1 MANMSMLDFYV
12 RIVRALDDIGAPYM
26 IVGAFG
32 GTIFGITR
40 ATHDIDIIVD
50 LRETDY
56 EALSQKFPLPRYYA
70 DPEMIKNSV
79 EMGIMFNV
87 IDSSEGVKADLV
99 PLKREPDY
107 QIAFD
112 RRIRETFT
120 DENDEPFDAWVA
132 QPTDIIIGKLQ
143 AWDEGRSNKHPD
155 DIFAILYFCLRGF
168 SNYQV
173 DIEEVAEH
181 AARIGPETLDMWDKT
196 LARARVEIAKDSTL
210 RKW

>member
-1 MANMSMLDFYV
+1 MDMLDLYIRV
-12 RIVRALDDIGAPYM
+12 VKALDETGAPYM

-32 GTIFGITR
+32 GTIYGITR

-50 LRETDY
+50 LREKDY

-70 DPEMIKNSV
+70 DPEMIKNFV
-79 EMGIMFNV
+79 EMGIMFNI
-87 IDSSEGVKADLV
+87 IDSSEGIKADLV

-107 QIAFD
+107 QAAFD

-120 DENDEPFDAWVA
+120 DENDEPFEAWVA

-143 AWDEGRSNKHPD
+143 AWNEGRSNKHPD

-168 SNYQV
+168 SNHQV
-173 DIEEVAEH
+173 DIEEVAEQ
-181 AARIGPETLDMWDKT
+181 AARIGPETLDMWLKT
-196 LARARVEIAKDSTL
+196 LAKARNEIEKGDTP

>member
-1 MANMSMLDFYV
+1 MNMLEFYILV
-12 RIVRALDDIGAPYM
+12 VKALEDIGASYM

-79 EMGIMFNV
+79 EMGIMFNI
-87 IDSSEGVKADLV
+87 IDSSEGIKADLV

-107 QIAFD
+107 QLAFN

-120 DENDEPFDAWVA
+120 DENDQPFEAWVA

-143 AWDEGRSNKHPD
+143 AWNEGRSNKHPD
-155 DIFAILYFCLRGF
+155 DIFAILYFCLRGL
-168 SNYQV
+168 SDQSVNL
-173 DIEEVAEH
+173 DEVTKQ
-181 AARIGPETLDMWDKT
+181 AARIGQETLDMWNKT
-196 LARARVEIAKDSTL
+196 LARAREEIAKGSVP

>member
-1 MANMSMLDFYV
+1 MLDFYIRV
-12 RIVRALDDIGAPYM
+12 VKALDEIGAPYM

-50 LRETDY
+50 LRETDF
-56 EALSQKFPLPRYYA
+56 EALSKEFPLPRYYA

-79 EMGIMFNV
+79 EMGIMFNI
-87 IDSSEGVKADLV
+87 IDSSEGYKADLV
-99 PLKREPDY
+99 PLKREPEY
-107 QIAFD
+107 QLAFS

-120 DENDEPFDAWVA
+120 DENNEPFEAWVA

-143 AWDEGRSNKHPD
+143 AWNEGRSNKHPD
-155 DIFAILYFCLRGF
+155 DIFAILFFCLRGY
-168 SNYQV
+168 SAYQV
-173 DIEEVAEH
+173 DIEEIAEEANH
-181 AARIGPETLDMWDKT
+181 IGQETLDVWLKT
-196 LARARVEIAKDSTL
+196 LERVREEIKKGSTP

>member
-1 MANMSMLDFYV
+1 MNMLEFYIRV
-12 RIVRALDDIGAPYM
+12 VKALDEIGATYM

-56 EALSQKFPLPRYYA
+56 EALSEKFPLPRYYA

-79 EMGIMFNV
+79 EMGIMFNI
-87 IDSSEGVKADLV
+87 IDSSEGYKADLV
-99 PLKREPDY
+99 PLKREPEY
-107 QIAFD
+107 QMAFD

-120 DENDEPFDAWVA
+120 DENNEPFDAWVA
-132 QPTDIIIGKLQ
+132 QPTDIIIGKLI
-143 AWDEGRSNKHPD
+143 AWNEGRSNKHPE
-155 DIFAILYFCLRGF
+155 DIFAILFFCLRGF
-168 SNYQV
+168 SNHKV
-173 DIEEVAEH
+173 DIEEIADQ
-181 AARIGPETLDMWDKT
+181 AARLGPETLDMWLKT
-196 LARARVEIAKDSTL
+196 LARARKEIEKGDTP

>member
-1 MANMSMLDFYV
+1 MLDFYIRV
-12 RIVRALDDIGAPYM
+12 VKALDEIGSPYM

-50 LRETDY
+50 LKGKDF

-79 EMGIMFNV
+79 EMGIMFNI
-87 IDSSEGVKADLV
+87 IDSSEGYKADLV

-107 QIAFD
+107 QLAFN

-120 DENDEPFDAWVA
+120 DQNNQSFEAWVA

-143 AWDEGRSNKHPD
+143 AWHEGRSNKHPD
-155 DIFAILYFCLRGF
+155 DIFSILFFCLRGY
-168 SNYQV
+168 SNHNV
-173 DIEEVAEH
+173 NLDELTEEAS
-181 AARIGPETLDMWDKT
+181 RIGRETFEMWNKT
-196 LARARVEIAKDSTL
+196 LAKVKEEIEKGNTP

>member
-1 MANMSMLDFYV
+1 MDMLDLYIRV
-12 RIVRALDDIGAPYM
+12 VKALDETGAPYM

-32 GTIFGITR
+32 GTIYGITR

-50 LRETDY
+50 LREKDY

-79 EMGIMFNV
+79 EMGIMFNI
-87 IDSSEGVKADLV
+87 IDSSEGIKADLV

-107 QIAFD
+107 QAAFD

-120 DENDEPFDAWVA
+120 DENDEPFEAWVA

-143 AWDEGRSNKHPD
+143 AWNEGRSNKHPD

-168 SNYQV
+168 SNHQV
-173 DIEEVAEH
+173 DIEEVSEQ
-181 AARIGPETLDMWDKT
+181 AARIGPETLDMWLKT
-196 LARARVEIAKDSTL
+196 LAKARNEIEKGDTP

>member
-1 MANMSMLDFYV
+1 MLDFYIRV
-12 RIVRALDDIGAPYM
+12 VKALDEIGSPYM

-50 LRETDY
+50 LREKDF

-79 EMGIMFNV
+79 EMGIMFNI
-87 IDSSEGVKADLV
+87 IDSSEGIKADLV
-99 PLKREPDY
+99 PLKREPEY
-107 QIAFD
+107 QLAFN

-120 DENDEPFDAWVA
+120 DENEEPFEAWVA

-143 AWDEGRSNKHPD
+143 AWNEGRSNKHPD
-155 DIFAILYFCLRGF
+155 DIFAILFFCLRGF
-168 SNYQV
+168 SSYQV
-173 DIEEVAEH
+173 DIEEVAEQ
-181 AARIGPETLDMWDKT
+181 AARIGPETLDIWLKT
-196 LARARVEIAKDSTL
+196 LARAKNEIEKGDTP

>member
-1 MANMSMLDFYV
+1 V
-12 RIVRALDDIGAPYM
+12 KALDEIGAAYM

-32 GTIFGITR
+32 GTIYGITR

-50 LRETDY
+50 LREKDY
-56 EALSQKFPLPRYYA
+56 QALSNKFPLPRYYA

-79 EMGIMFNV
+79 EMGIMFNI
-87 IDSSEGVKADLV
+87 IDSSEGIKADLV

-120 DENDEPFDAWVA
+120 GENEESFDAWVA

-143 AWDEGRSNKHPD
+143 AWNEGRSNKHPD
-155 DIFAILYFCLRGF
+155 DIFAILFFCLRGF

-181 AARIGPETLDMWDKT
+181 AARIGPETLDMWLKT
-196 LARARVEIAKDSTL
+196 LARVRDEIEKGDEP

>member
-1 MANMSMLDFYV
+1 MSMLDFYIHV
-12 RIVRALDDIGAPYM
+12 TKALDEIGAPYM

-40 ATHDIDIIVD
+40 ATNDVDIIVD
-50 LRETDY
+50 LHDRDF
-56 EALSQKFPLPRYYA
+56 EALSKKFPLPRYYA

-79 EMGIMFNV
+79 EMGIMFNI

-99 PLKREPDY
+99 PLKREPEY
-107 QIAFD
+107 QHAFA

-120 DENDEPFDAWVA
+120 DENDKPFEAWVA

-143 AWDEGRSNKHPD
+143 AWDEGRSDKHPK
-155 DIFAILYFCLRGF
+155 DIFAILFFCLSGY
-168 SNYQV
+168 SDY
-173 DIEEVAEH
+173 EVNLDEVTKE
-181 AARIGPETLDMWDKT
+181 AARIGSETLDMWNKT
-196 LARARVEIAKDSTL
+196 LARAKEELEKGNVP